1 VYHATRHRGATA
13 DGLEFQIG
21 GKIMASSMFGRT
33 RVALPG
39 GIAALV
45 FSAAAAA
52 QTVSLNY
59 FVTNDSGTTQTYNIT
74 ETLGGIT
81 FAGPL
86 LLSGSI
92 SGTVTDLDGD
102 TASASSLLGGS
113 IYTAMIDGND
123 VFSLMTGYSF
133 SAPGPFLAGSS
144 QPQSFSAFP
153 LFVGMSSS
161 ISIHLE
167 FELSAGDSVNFA
179 SVFTVIPAPAAF
191 AVLSGLTGLA
201 GLGRRRRA

>member
-1 VYHATRHRGATA
+1 
-13 DGLEFQIG
+13 
-21 GKIMASSMFGRT
+21 MASSILGRT
-33 RVALPG
+33 GVALLG
-39 GIAALV
+39 GVAALV
-45 FSAAAAA
+45 LSTTAVA
-52 QTVSLNY
+52 QSVNLNY
-59 FVTNDSGTTQTYNIT
+59 FVTNNSDSTQSYNIT

-92 SGTVTDLDGD
+92 IGTVTDLDGD

-123 VFSLMTGYSF
+123 VFSLMTGFSF
-133 SAPGPFLAGSS
+133 SAPGPFTSGSS
-144 QPQSFSAFP
+144 LTQSFSEFP
-153 LFVGMSSS
+153 LIVGQSSS

-191 AVLSGLTGLA
+191 VVLSGLTGLA
-201 GLGRRRRA
+201 GVGRRRRA